1 MASSDMIH
9 AGVQTM
15 EPLDRTPRQ
24 SVDRPGRA
32 GILQPFRR
40 PAVTAPHVT
49 FSLVAK
55 ATSPSMR
62 VLFEFDELGHEPH
75 EH

>member
-32 GILQPFRR
+32 GILQPI
-40 PAVTAPHVT
+40 PASGRDGSA
-49 FSLVAK
+49 
-55 ATSPSMR
+55 R
-62 VLFEFDELGHEPH
+62 DVLPGGKGNITVDARIVRI
-75 EH
+75 